1 MIERLVEES
10 DKDLLLDLYR
20 HLHRADQPLPDEPD
34 LETAW
39 LDFIRNPMVKCF
51 VIEDLGLLICSCV
64 LSLTPNLTRGC
75 RPFGLIENVVTRAEY
90 RRKGLGR
97 RVISNALEFA
107 WESNCYKVM
116 LMTGRKDQAVYDFYA
131 SCGFSGD
138 EKRAFIA
145 RRKG

>member
-1 MIERLVEES
+1 MIERTANLDDRDLV
-10 DKDLLLDLYR
+10 LDLYK
-20 HLHRADQPLPDEPD
+20 HLHESDEAFPE
-34 LETAW
+34 LEVLDSAW
-39 LDFIRNPMVKCF
+39 TQLIDNELTHCF
-51 VIEDLGLLICSCV
+51 VIEDSGLLVCSCI

-75 RPFGLIENVVTRAEY
+75 RPFGLIENVVTRAEH

-107 WESNCYKVM
+107 WEANCYKVM